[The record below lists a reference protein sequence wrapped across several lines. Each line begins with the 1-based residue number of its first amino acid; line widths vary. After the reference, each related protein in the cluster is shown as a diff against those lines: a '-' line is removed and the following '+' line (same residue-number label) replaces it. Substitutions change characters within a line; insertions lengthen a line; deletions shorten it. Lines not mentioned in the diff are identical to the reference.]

1 MSISAWAG
9 PVFSFGEV
17 PSSSTVSANRNPDA
31 GPSQFYQGVAM
42 MDPRSAYIYS
52 PGGSMSQQ
60 TVGWLTGSWMAL
72 DIAPAAAAAA
82 NLAALQVPVAGT
94 AMTLASVSVTGVTVG
109 QSLVNAT
116 TGATVKSLLLLDGAP
131 AVVQFGSS
139 GANNIWDTTSLC
151 ARTIS
156 VTSSGGIETSAT
168 FTVRGYDIY
177 NYPMTETIT
186 GPGSG
191 LTVNGKKAFKY
202 IASVT
207 PGGTPSGSTVSI
219 GTSSIFGFPLRIDRY
234 GYCRMTWNDIRQA
247 VAQFTAAD
255 TTSPATA
262 TTGDVRGT
270 YTVTGSAANGTIR
283 LIVTIDIPVNNMGT
297 IAGVYGVTQV

>member
-1 MSISAWAG
+1 MSISAFAG
-9 PVFSFGEV
+9 PVVSFGEV
-17 PSSSTVSANRNPDA
+17 PSSTTVSAGRNPDA

-42 MDPRSAYIYS
+42 MDPRSPYIYS
-52 PGGSMSQQ
+52 PGGSMGQKMY
-60 TVGWLTGSWMAL
+60 GWLMGECFAL
-72 DIAPAAAAAA
+72 DVAPTAAATA
-82 NLAALQVPVAGT
+82 NIAALQVPVAAT
-94 AMTLASVSVTGVTVG
+94 AMTLVSVTGAGVTVG
-109 QSLVNAT
+109 QSIVNAS
-116 TGATVKSLLLLDGAP
+116 TGATVTGLLVLDGAP
-131 AVVQFGSS
+131 TYTAFGTS
-139 GANNIWDTTSLC
+139 GANNIWDPTSLC
-151 ARTIS
+151 ARTVS
-156 VTSSGGIETSAT
+156 VTSSGGVETSAT
-168 FTVRGYDIY
+168 FTVKGYDIY

-219 GTSSIFGFPLRIDRY
+219 GTSSIFGFPMRVDRY
-234 GYCRMTWNDIRQA
+234 GYTRMTWNDIRQA

-283 LIVTIDIPVNNMGT
+283 LIVTISIPPANMGT
-297 IAGVYGVTQV
+297 VAGVFGVTQV